1 MDLDKAPGIAL
12 LSMVIFAAGCE
23 FGQSFQLREWEAQ
36 LAEASSQVLAS
47 WLTGSNED
55 LHSICGTSPVAEE
68 DLLIEEIRT
77 AEAALGKLLAYRYE
91 RISASGS
98 QQGLHSVHLYYG
110 LDFENK
116 TNVLGVISYDVQNGE
131 PLTDYV
137 NSIDVQP
144 REGFGRIPNYLSL
157 RCIRHRSQQGLD
169 LPERYRTPDG
179 SRDGVHGGATGGR
192 EDR

>member
-1 MDLDKAPGIAL
+1 MDKAPGIAL
-12 LSMVIFAAGCE
+12 LSMVVFAAGCE

-77 AEAALGKLLAYRYE
+77 AE
-91 RISASGS
+91 
-98 QQGLHSVHLYYG
+98 
-110 LDFENK
+110 
-116 TNVLGVISYDVQNGE
+116 

-157 RCIRHRSQQGLD
+157 RCIRHRVQQGLD

-179 SRDGVHGGATGGR
+179 SRDGVHGGAAGPK